1 MTNLKIS
8 TLSTLSCLFLLIS
21 YSTNEGRIYKVKS
34 SNNLR
39 LKQKTCK
46 AYSNPKLHVL
56 MDRICQLC
64 HEMFSHSMPNFRAEC
79 TENCYKNT
87 KFRNCLN
94 MFSVLPSKTS
104 KGNNLSKYL
113 IEEEEEDNDV
123 DDIDENE
130 ELNDTQQRER

>member
-1 MTNLKIS
+1 MTILKIS
-8 TLSTLSCLFLLIS
+8 TFSILSCLFLLIS

-34 SNNLR
+34 NLR

-56 MDRICQLC
+56 MDRICHLC

-79 TENCYKNT
+79 SENCYKNS

-94 MFSVLPSKTS
+94 MFSVLPSKNS
-104 KGNNLSKYL
+104 NGNNLSKYL
-113 IEEEEEDNDV
+113 IDEDDE
-123 DDIDENE
+123 ENE
-130 ELNDTQQRER
+130 EINDTKER